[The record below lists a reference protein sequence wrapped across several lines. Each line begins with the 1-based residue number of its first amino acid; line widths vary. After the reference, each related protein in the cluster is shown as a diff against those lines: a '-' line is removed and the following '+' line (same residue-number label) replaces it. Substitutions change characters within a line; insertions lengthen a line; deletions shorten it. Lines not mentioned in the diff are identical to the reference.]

1 MQASVYI
8 LSAAV
13 FLLLWWLMSS
23 SSSSCSTEVT
33 ISSHRY
39 RPPLQK
45 KDRHPLH
52 EHKTRLIHDLHAHIP
67 PHVQTG
73 PLNTTITRHADGRI
87 LLHTKGVDFD
97 KLTKCDLVNRETVIK
112 QHIPHASQMVHGR
125 GSVWTSILRLG
136 FHELGGDI
144 ASGVKWVGKVLTPSK
159 TEDKAVDKDSKAT
172 LNTMSKHPEA
182 FIRQGEAFGAIGE
195 V

>member
-1 MQASVYI
+1 MHPSVYI

-13 FLLLWWLMSS
+13 FLLLWWVMSS

-125 GSVWTSILRLG
+125 GSWWTS
-136 FHELGGDI
+136 FWKEVGGALQIGNVGMGKDPL
-144 ASGVKWVGKVLTPSK
+144 VKTRFKNNS
-159 TEDKAVDKDSKAT
+159 
-172 LNTMSKHPEA
+172 
-182 FIRQGEAFGAIGE
+182 
-195 V
+195 